1 MTVFTCFQHGILGAV
16 LILPSV
22 KLPLWICLWAA
33 TIGLVKV
40 FGILIES
47 CRHQKLSIP
56 HSTTNKLTGIFLFC
70 LPFAIVRFDIL
81 IPVVIACALATF
93 SLLEDFLSYA
103 QADERYDTPPGPS
116 RDRIGTALTSASNLG
131 IEDTRCSPQEFALKN
146 LHMKVLSDSGHF
158 ATKLTYCADNL
169 VCALL

>member
-1 MTVFTCFQHGILGAV
+1 MIDGTIARKMNAESELGSRIDSIADLVFIICTAV

-22 KLPLWICLWAA
+22 KLPLWICLWTAS
-33 TIGLVKV
+33 IGLVKV

-70 LPFAIVRFDIL
+70 LPFAIVRFDVL

-93 SLLEDFLSYA
+93 SLLEDFFIIRP
-103 QADERYDTPPGPS
+103 DG
-116 RDRIGTALTSASNLG
+116 
-131 IEDTRCSPQEFALKN
+131 
-146 LHMKVLSDSGHF
+146 
-158 ATKLTYCADNL
+158 
-169 VCALL
+169 